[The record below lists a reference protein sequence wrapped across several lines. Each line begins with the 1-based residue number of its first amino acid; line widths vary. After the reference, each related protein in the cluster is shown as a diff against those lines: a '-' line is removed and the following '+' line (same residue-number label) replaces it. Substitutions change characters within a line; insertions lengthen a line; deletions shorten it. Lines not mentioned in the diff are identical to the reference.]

1 MSQQQGGTI
10 VMEQPP
16 QQDIYTVD
24 DVARIL
30 QVHRMTV
37 LRKIRQGKLKA
48 FRTNG
53 DSGPYRVKRDA
64 LDEYTAYREQMIE
77 ETDE

>member
-1 MSQQQGGTI
+1 MQQGTI
-10 VMEQPP
+10 MMEQPP
-16 QQDIYTVD
+16 QETIYTVD

-37 LRKIRQGKLKA
+37 LRKIRRKKLIA

-53 DSGPYRVKRDA
+53 DSGPYRIPQSA
-64 LDEYTAYREQMIE
+64 LNDYMAYREQMVE